1 MNSVNLTGK
10 LETEPEIVTK
20 NGRGQFFYFK
30 LRVLNEN
37 ENGYDRINCAV
48 YGEKCVQFYSKCKL
62 NDIIEVSGP
71 IKQRALKVQN
81 ITVQS
86 YNVVVDKF
94 NVIAPSKLELTP
106 QKDIKDEYLE

>member
-37 ENGYDRINCAV
+37 QNGYIRINCAV
-48 YGEKCVQFYSKCKL
+48 YGEKCVEFYTKCKL
-62 NDIIEVSGP
+62 NDDIEVSGHIAP
-71 IKQRALKVQN
+71 SIQQVKDVAVH
-81 ITVQS
+81 S
-86 YNVVVDKF
+86 YNVVIEKFRFLNSAPVDY
-94 NVIAPSKLELTP
+94 TP
-106 QKDIKDEYLE
+106 KNDIKDEYL